1 MQAGLE
7 PQTGI
12 VIRPIGWR
20 IWMIP
25 PMVRVFI
32 DGKCAGVLKDT
43 NAATFPL
50 SVGPHQVMVKRDFL
64 RSETLDVSVRPGER
78 AELEYGYHY
87 LWGFWNSLFIFAMLF
102 GQKVLTKIG
111 LPVGPV
117 IVAMGLLIVAYV
129 LYVWKGCTTAGYMY
143 YLRPRTVP
151 PKPSAEDAPPA
162 SPTA

>member
-50 SVGPHQVMVKRDFL
+50 SVGHHQVMVKRDFL

-78 AELEYGYHY
+78 AELECRYHY
-87 LWGFWNSLFIFAMLF
+87 DYFPILITWAMLLAPFVLRKAGGLLFWPVFVVVSIGVVASGIYLCRQLWKLFIIGGYTLY
-102 GQKVLTKIG
+102 LTRR
-111 LPVGPV
+111 
-117 IVAMGLLIVAYV
+117 AA
-129 LYVWKGCTTAGYMY
+129 
-143 YLRPRTVP
+143 P
-151 PKPSAEDAPPA
+151 PILNAEDAP
-162 SPTA
+162 TA